1 MDLWPFGNLH
11 SLYSLCGRKRK
22 EEIASIFEYTMRISS
37 SYKKKLHPY
46 FTRLYQSVL
55 TLINIGSRRFL
66 IVDMFLIQSNIFGRK
81 GYLRGA

>member
-1 MDLWPFGNLH
+1 MDLSSFGNLH
-11 SLYSLCGRKRK
+11 ALYSLCGRKRK
-22 EEIASIFEYTMRISS
+22 EEIESIFEYTMRISS

-55 TLINIGSRRFL
+55 TLINIGSPRFL